1 MSNFILNSKFLN
13 SCNFE
18 RLSKPLKISILF
30 RFVLCMYSTLR
41 ILTIFLK
48 GNIVMAESVAGAA
61 EVAKGIT
68 QIAIQTSVPYL
79 GGGISIS
86 INSTSAQSVRDVCV
100 TAVTLGAIYAG
111 YKLIAKKIDG
121 AVSRG
126 LGGERDDQE
135 IRDIKPGSLHVLL
148 HCFTDQRLLEVLED
162 FESGRMK
169 ERLEKEFSKIGIEV
183 EGLKIGIDNI
193 EEVKK
198 RKEQMYGGFLWV

>member
-1 MSNFILNSKFLN
+1 
-13 SCNFE
+13 
-18 RLSKPLKISILF
+18 
-30 RFVLCMYSTLR
+30 
-41 ILTIFLK
+41 
-48 GNIVMAESVAGAA
+48 MAESVAGATEEA
-61 EVAKGIT
+61 AKGIT

-86 INSTSAQSVRDVCV
+86 INSTSAKSVRDVCI

-169 ERLEKEFSKIGIEV
+169 ERLEKEFLEIGIEV
-183 EGLKIGIDNI
+183 EGLRVEIDNI
-193 EEVKK
+193 EEVMK
-198 RKEQMYGGFLWV
+198 RKEQMYGCFV

>member
-1 MSNFILNSKFLN
+1 
-13 SCNFE
+13 
-18 RLSKPLKISILF
+18 
-30 RFVLCMYSTLR
+30 
-41 ILTIFLK
+41 
-48 GNIVMAESVAGAA
+48 MAESVAGAA
-61 EVAKGIT
+61 EEAAKGIT

-86 INSTSAQSVRDVCV
+86 INSTSAKSVRDVCI

-183 EGLKIGIDNI
+183 EGLKIEIDNI

-198 RKEQMYGGFLWV
+198 RKEQMYGCFV

>member
-30 RFVLCMYSTLR
+30 RSLLCIYSTLK

-48 GNIVMAESVAGAA
+48 GNIVMAESLAGAEEEAA
-61 EVAKGIT
+61 EGIGK
-68 QIAIQTSVPYL
+68 IIVDV
-79 GGGISIS
+79 GGKISIRIS
-86 INSTSAQSVRDVCV
+86 SASARSVRDVCI
-100 TAVTLGAIYAG
+100 TAVTMGAIYAG
-111 YKLIAKKIDG
+111 YKLIAKAIDG

-162 FESGRMK
+162 FQSGRMK

-183 EGLKIGIDNI
+183 EGLKIEIDNI

-198 RKEQMYGGFLWV
+198 RKEQMYGGFV